1 MRKLTFKSRLS
12 LWFTTILASSL
23 LISGIVFAIAYFSV
37 SLVNRQNFMVRE
49 AVEVSEKHLTDKNG
63 EIYFM
68 KDDQGKTLS
77 AYLRDEGLS
86 AMVIDNSNTVIGSYG
101 VYSGLL
107 STTNRESLVRTSDLN
122 KVKIE
127 GKQHFG
133 LYDLYE
139 GRTYLTLVYPVVSNG
154 DIIGLLVLGSD
165 MDFGRQM
172 LVFALIL
179 IASIFP
185 VSFILGWVATN
196 WMVSKSFRPLESLLT
211 KMRGFEVGKL
221 SEKIYIRGNPKDEL
235 VRLSKS
241 YNEMITRID
250 EGIEKQ
256 KEFITNTSHELKT
269 PLTQSLL
276 ALDIVEMDLESNN
289 TQKALA
295 GVLKLKEDIKRYGE
309 IINSLLEL
317 ARIKQDTVK
326 VTRVK
331 VLDTVMSLSKN
342 YSRSLDEKKL
352 KLEVNID
359 NIISFKI
366 PKEHFEIIFSN
377 LFSNAIKYG
386 VNKTT
391 IKVNVF
397 SKNDMGVFHI
407 ENSFRKSSGLDLDKI
422 WRRFHRANID
432 NEVEGLGIGLSV
444 VKDLVQ
450 LNNLKISNKLTADKR
465 FVVEISGF
473 VVE

>member
-185 VSFILGWVATN
+185 VSFVLGWVATN

-221 SEKIYIRGNPKDEL
+221 SEKIYIRGN
-235 VRLSKS
+235 
-241 YNEMITRID
+241 
-250 EGIEKQ
+250 
-256 KEFITNTSHELKT
+256 
-269 PLTQSLL
+269 
-276 ALDIVEMDLESNN
+276 
-289 TQKALA
+289 
-295 GVLKLKEDIKRYGE
+295 
-309 IINSLLEL
+309 
-317 ARIKQDTVK
+317 
-326 VTRVK
+326 
-331 VLDTVMSLSKN
+331 
-342 YSRSLDEKKL
+342 
-352 KLEVNID
+352 
-359 NIISFKI
+359 
-366 PKEHFEIIFSN
+366 
-377 LFSNAIKYG
+377 
-386 VNKTT
+386 
-391 IKVNVF
+391 
-397 SKNDMGVFHI
+397 
-407 ENSFRKSSGLDLDKI
+407 
-422 WRRFHRANID
+422 
-432 NEVEGLGIGLSV
+432 
-444 VKDLVQ
+444 
-450 LNNLKISNKLTADKR
+450 
-465 FVVEISGF
+465 
-473 VVE
+473 